1 MWIVIDRWG
10 NRIELTGERWAH
22 ILESHWELSHHR
34 DDVLL
39 TVQTGRRKQSP
50 TDPHKYTYYKN
61 FDDLPHNYTRIVVI
75 VKLIRNNFII
85 TAYPIRKR
93 TYNDL

>member
-39 TVQTGRRKQSP
+39 TVRTGRRKQSP
-50 TDPHKYTYYKN
+50 ADPH
-61 FDDLPHNYTRIVVI
+61 
-75 VKLIRNNFII
+75 
-85 TAYPIRKR
+85 
-93 TYNDL
+93 